1 MESKIFLVLFLH
13 LSLFFALKIVVVR
26 NFQYAAI
33 PAKMYENIY
42 YLRYRHIIYIHF
54 YLFFFERKKSFDF
67 IAFFIPC
74 IEIFFTEPTMQAACS
89 KQIEFSNTLYSWWLF
104 CYWRKS
110 YISHGNLYPCH
121 LYAVCLVLKAI
132 GCSSM
137 ADAWSSSAL
146 RYTWFLVNSHTR
158 AFTDRE
164 IYMPWR
170 SYDLRMI
177 HKVAKLRLFHWHI
190 TFCIASA

>member
-1 MESKIFLVLFLH
+1 MP
-13 LSLFFALKIVVVR
+13 
-26 NFQYAAI
+26 QYQLRCM
-33 PAKMYENIY
+33 KIY
-42 YLRYRHIIYIHF
+42 YLRYHHIIYIHF
-54 YLFFFERKKSFDF
+54 YLFFFQKKIIWFYCVFYSMHRD
-67 IAFFIPC
+67 
-74 IEIFFTEPTMQAACS
+74 FFTEPTMQAAYS
-89 KQIEFSNTLYSWWLF
+89 KQIKFSNTLFSWWLF
-104 CYWRKS
+104 CYWRKP
-110 YISHGNLYPCH
+110 YISHWNLYPCH

-158 AFTDRE
+158 AFTERE
-164 IYMPWR
+164 TYMPWR